1 MRYGHFCA
9 CQPGVSPICLI
20 SYSSGIIGRLCPHQI
35 LRRVTTMDARI
46 VIPILVVVA
55 VLIAV
60 GVALAVRRRR
70 SDQLK
75 QRFGPEYDRTVLQQN
90 GDARRAE
97 ATLAERE
104 KRVEAF
110 PLRSLSAVDREA
122 YAMEWAAV
130 QRRFVDDPSA
140 AVGTADRLVG
150 RVMIDRG
157 YPMTNFEQRAA
168 DISVSYP
175 SVVQNYRA
183 AHDIVLRHDDGQAT
197 TEDLRQAMV
206 HYRSLFDELLEPAK
220 VEAIDHKR
228 RGVAHE
234 RAS

>member
-1 MRYGHFCA
+1 
-9 CQPGVSPICLI
+9 
-20 SYSSGIIGRLCPHQI
+20 
-35 LRRVTTMDARI
+35 MDTRI
-46 VIPILVVVA
+46 VIPIVVIVAILVVVA
-55 VLIAV
+55 V
-60 GVALAVRRRR
+60 ALAMRRRK

-75 QRFGPEYDRTVLQQN
+75 RRFGPEYDRTVIQQH
-90 GDARRAE
+90 GDSRRAE

-110 PLRSLSAVDREA
+110 PLRALSAVDREA

-150 RVMIDRG
+150 RAMIDRG
-157 YPMTNFEQRAA
+157 YPMTDFEQRAA

-175 SVVQNYRA
+175 AVVQNYRA
-183 AHDIVLRHDDGQAT
+183 AHEIVVRHGDGKAT

-206 HYRSLFDELLEPAK
+206 HYRSLFDELLQPGK
-220 VEAIDHKR
+220 VEPIDHKR

>member
-1 MRYGHFCA
+1 
-9 CQPGVSPICLI
+9 
-20 SYSSGIIGRLCPHQI
+20 
-35 LRRVTTMDARI
+35 MDTRTVVLALVI
-46 VIPILVVVA
+46 VAI
-55 VLIAV
+55 LIATGAAIV
-60 GVALAVRRRR
+60 MRRRK

-75 QRFGPEYDRTVLQQN
+75 RRFGPEFDRTVAHEH
-90 GDARRAE
+90 GDTRRAE
-97 ATLAERE
+97 ATLSDRE

-110 PLRSLSAVDREA
+110 PIRALSPVDREA

-150 RVMIDRG
+150 RVMFDRG

-168 DISVSYP
+168 DISVSHP
-175 SVVQNYRA
+175 AVVQNYRA
-183 AHDIVLRHDDGQAT
+183 AHDIVVRHGESKAT

-206 HYRSLFDELLEPAK
+206 HYRSLFEELLQPSK
-220 VEAIDHKR
+220 VEPIANKR

>member
-1 MRYGHFCA
+1 
-9 CQPGVSPICLI
+9 
-20 SYSSGIIGRLCPHQI
+20 
-35 LRRVTTMDARI
+35 MDTRI
-46 VIPILVVVA
+46 VIPILVIIA
-55 VLIAV
+55 VLVAV
-60 GVALAVRRRR
+60 GVALAARRRR

-75 QRFGPEYDRTVLQQN
+75 RRFGPEYDRTVIQQH
-90 GDARRAE
+90 GDSRRAE
-97 ATLAERE
+97 ATLVDRE

-110 PLRSLSAVDREA
+110 PLRPLSAVDREA

-183 AHDIVLRHDDGQAT
+183 AHDIVVRHSESKAT

-206 HYRSLFDELLEPAK
+206 HYRSLFDELLETDK
-220 VEAIDHKR
+220 VQRIDHNR
-228 RGVAHE
+228 RGVARE

>member
-1 MRYGHFCA
+1 MDTR
-9 CQPGVSPICLI
+9 
-20 SYSSGIIGRLCPHQI
+20 I
-35 LRRVTTMDARI
+35 L
-46 VIPILVVVA
+46 IPIAVIVAILVIVA
-55 VLIAV
+55 
-60 GVALAVRRRR
+60 VALAMRRRQSQRR

-75 QRFGPEYDRTVLQQN
+75 QRFGPEYDRTVIEQH
-90 GDARRAE
+90 GDSRRAE
-97 ATLAERE
+97 ANLADRE

-110 PLRSLSAVDREA
+110 PLRALSPVDREA

-175 SVVQNYRA
+175 TVVQNYRA
-183 AHDIVLRHDDGQAT
+183 AHDIVVRHGESKAT
-197 TEDLRQAMV
+197 TEDLRKAMV
-206 HYRSLFDELLEPAK
+206 HYRSLFDELLEPGK
-220 VEAIDHKR
+220 VETIDHKR